1 MTKLR
6 FKSDILKSS
15 NKSILYKFFYNI
27 RKCLKI
33 YQPNAIKKIKKD
45 CKKISKRFQNLSKE
59 EKEKKA
65 TIWS

>member
-15 NKSILYKFFYNI
+15 NKSILYKCFYNI

-33 YQPNAIKKIKKD
+33 YQLNAIKKIKKD
-45 CKKISKRFQNLSKE
+45 CKKISKRLQNLSKE